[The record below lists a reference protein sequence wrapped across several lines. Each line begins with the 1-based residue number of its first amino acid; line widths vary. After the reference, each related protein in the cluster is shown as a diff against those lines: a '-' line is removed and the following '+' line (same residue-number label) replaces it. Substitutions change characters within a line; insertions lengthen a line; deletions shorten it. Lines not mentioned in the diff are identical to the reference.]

1 MANKTDEQLSALLDG
16 ECASVE
22 VELALRRLAKDLELK
37 ECWQR
42 YHLISDALKN
52 NLPETINSGFSD
64 RIRQAIE
71 EAPPIATTPF
81 SWRRPLFGLGL
92 AASVALVALFGVQIY
107 QSNSESEALRLAEQ
121 AASDLHDRKQASR
134 LSSYLVNH
142 NEYASMNS
150 VHGVLPYVRMVGY
163 ETGR

>member
-1 MANKTDEQLSALLDG
+1 MANKIDEQLSALLDG

-37 ECWQR
+37 ACWQR

-52 NLPETINSGFSD
+52 NLPETINSGFPD

-71 EAPPIATTPF
+71 ETPPIATAPF
-81 SWRRPLFGLGL
+81 SWRRPVIGWGL
-92 AASVALVALFGVQIY
+92 AASMALVALFGVQIY
-107 QSNSESEALRLAEQ
+107 QSNSEALRLAEQ
-121 AASDLHDRKQASR
+121 AASDLRDREQASR

-150 VHGVLPYVRMVGY
+150 VHRVLPYVRIVGY